1 MSRSLKGT
9 TMNYQSA
16 TAFQAV
22 ALSVAVNVS
31 VFAQESEADF
41 RKWLLK
47 GTPDPACVQARDG
60 SGFYVFAT
68 EAGISI
74 RHSTDRMT
82 WKKVGRVFDKAVPA
96 WALELIPGADSV
108 WAPEI
113 QYANGRYWL
122 YYSVSTF
129 GSQRS
134 VIGLATNTTLDASHP
149 AYKWKDHGLVVES
162 FPEKNDYNAID
173 PAMLADRDGRAYLYW
188 GSYWTGIKAAELNAA
203 TGKFATS
210 QPKTVAVARRLNVA
224 PTSIEAAFV
233 IRHEDSY
240 FLFSSWDFC
249 CARENS
255 TYKVMVGRADSPLG
269 PYLDKAGMR
278 LSEGGGTLLLMGD
291 ERWRGPGHNSVLQ
304 TNDGDWLV
312 YHVIDAKTPE
322 KGRILQLRSLEW
334 ADDGWPK
341 VGEPLVGESE
351 ATAPLG
357 FSPLVGRWDHS
368 VGDGDHYDIFF
379 ESTGEITGTKGEAKW
394 ELTGSEL
401 LMKWKD
407 PKAPGGYW
415 IDRVALAANG
425 ASYSGTN
432 QTGHNINGRRLS
444 PAPSLKQPR

>member
-1 MSRSLKGT
+1 
-9 TMNYQSA
+9 MNYRFASA
-16 TAFQAV
+16 LQVFVLSV
-22 ALSVAVNVS
+22 ALSGPTL
-31 VFAQESEADF
+31 AQESEAEF

-47 GTPDPACVQARDG
+47 GTPDPACVQAHDG
-60 SGFYVFAT
+60 SGYYIFAT

-74 RHSTDRMT
+74 RHSTDLKT
-82 WKKVGRVFDKAVPA
+82 WKKVGRVFDEAVPA
-96 WALELIPGADSV
+96 WALKLIPGADSI

-113 QYANGRYWL
+113 QYANGKYCL

-134 VIGLATNTTLDASHP
+134 VIGLATNTTLDASDP
-149 AYKWKDHGLVVES
+149 EYQWKDQGLVVES
-162 FPEKNDYNAID
+162 FPGKNDYNAID
-173 PAMLADRDGRAYLYW
+173 PAMLVDHDGRAYLYW

-210 QPKTVAVARRLNVA
+210 QPKTVAVASRLDVA

-249 CARENS
+249 CAHENS
-255 TYKVMVGRADSPLG
+255 TYKVMIGRSDSPLG
-269 PYLDKAGMR
+269 PFVDKDGTP
-278 LSEGGGTLLLMGD
+278 LSKGGGTLLLMGD
-291 ERWRGPGHNSVLQ
+291 QRWRGPGHNSVLQ
-304 TNDGDWLV
+304 TKNGDWLV
-312 YHVIDAKTPE
+312 YHVIDAKAPE
-322 KGRILQLRSLEW
+322 RGRILQLRSLNW
-334 ADDGWPK
+334 SKDGWPK
-341 VGEPLVGESE
+341 VGEPLTDNSK

-357 FSPLVGRWDHS
+357 FTPLVGRWDHS

-394 ELTGSEL
+394 ELSGSEL

-415 IDRVALAANG
+415 VDRVALAANG

-432 QTGHNINGRRLS
+432 QTGHKINGRRLT
-444 PAPSLKQPR
+444 PAAVFSDSTEVKVHK

>member
-1 MSRSLKGT
+1 
-9 TMNYQSA
+9 MNYWLA

-22 ALSVAVNVS
+22 ALIVAVNVS
-31 VFAQESEADF
+31 AFAQESEAEF

-47 GTPDPACVQARDG
+47 GTPDPACVKAHDG
-60 SGFYVFAT
+60 SGYFVFAT

-74 RHSTDRMT
+74 RHSTDLKS
-82 WKKVGRVFDKAVPA
+82 WKNVGRVFDNAVPD
-96 WALELIPGADSV
+96 WALKLIPGADSI

-113 QYANGRYWL
+113 QYTNGKYWL

-134 VIGLATNTTLDASHP
+134 VIGLTTNTTLDASHRD
-149 AYKWKDHGLVVES
+149 YEWKDQGLVVES

-173 PAMLADRDGRAYLYW
+173 PAMLVDRDGRAYLYW

-210 QPKTVAVARRLNVA
+210 QPKTVAVASRLEIA

-249 CARENS
+249 CAHENS
-255 TYKVMVGRADSPLG
+255 TYKVMVGRSDSPLG
-269 PYLDKAGMR
+269 PYVDKAGKP
-278 LSEGGGTLLLMGD
+278 LLEGGGTLLLMGD

-312 YHVIDAKTPE
+312 YHVIDAKAPE
-322 KGRILQLRSLEW
+322 KGRILQLRQLKW
-334 ADDGWPK
+334 AEDGWPK
-341 VGEPLVGESE
+341 VGEPLTDE
-351 ATAPLG
+351 AETTAPLG

-368 VGDGDHYDIFF
+368 VEDGDHYDIFF
-379 ESTGEITGTKGEAKW
+379 ESTGEITGSKMGT
-394 ELTGSEL
+394 
-401 LMKWKD
+401 
-407 PKAPGGYW
+407 
-415 IDRVALAANG
+415 DR
-425 ASYSGTN
+425 
-432 QTGHNINGRRLS
+432 
-444 PAPSLKQPR
+444 K